1 MLHPEEGHKGA
12 PLGSVT
18 SATQQ
23 QSEAALLPLQALQ
36 QGRSSQAGSAAGIAC
51 N

>member
-1 MLHPEEGHKGA
+1 MVHSEEGHKGD
-12 PLGSVT
+12 PLDSVT

-23 QSEAALLPLQALQ
+23 HLEAELLHLHALQ
-36 QGRSSQAGSAAGIAC
+36 LGRSSEAGSAAGIAC